1 MLWLGPFDFTEML
14 SRLQG
19 FYLCSGWQRLCH
31 TADQLDRHRHVSCA
45 VYCASGDCRC
55 QAQLLETEASLSKLR
70 EQQRHAEE
78 RSTHGQAQLG
88 MMNDLLQLLQTKQQ
102 LAAAAAAANSPSKAT
117 GHDVLLSAGRWAPAA
132 GPAAANV
139 MVL

>member
-1 MLWLGPFDFTEML
+1 M
-14 SRLQG
+14 
-19 FYLCSGWQRLCH
+19 
-31 TADQLDRHRHVSCA
+31 
-45 VYCASGDCRC
+45 
-55 QAQLLETEASLSKLR
+55 SKLR

-102 LAAAAAAANSPSKAT
+102 LAAAAAAAAANRPSKAA
-117 GHDVLLSAGRWAPAA
+117 GHDVLLSAGRWAPANGA
-132 GPAAANV
+132 AAANV